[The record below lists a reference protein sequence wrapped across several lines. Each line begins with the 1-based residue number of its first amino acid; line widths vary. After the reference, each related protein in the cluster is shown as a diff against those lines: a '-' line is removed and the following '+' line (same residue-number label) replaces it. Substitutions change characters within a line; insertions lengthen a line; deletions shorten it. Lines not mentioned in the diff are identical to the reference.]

1 MYYKKCPACNC
12 KKSNFFF
19 SSVNKDLSFK
29 GFNYHKCQN
38 CKSVFLYKKKFTESK
53 LAKFHTDKWKK
64 KKLFQ
69 YIESTKKINI
79 NRWHKIYKDYRFDLK
94 LKVLDIGCGDGSF
107 LFFLKKK
114 KFKQLFGFDICRT
127 VIKKKQKRNIT
138 FFQDNFKNFYQN
150 PIICNLKFN
159 YLFLHDVLEHA
170 YEPSELIRNIRKISK
185 KSSKLFIKI
194 PSADSLILEM
204 MKEYSVDAAAPF
216 HRTLFSK
223 KGIAHLLKK
232 EGFKNV
238 IFLKSDIKNYG
249 WTRGISEKFKLGK
262 MYEQLR
268 KNKKFVKLDYEI
280 DDLFEKISTKVNKE
294 PVIFLKCSQ
303 N

>member
-1 MYYKKCPACNC
+1 M
-12 KKSNFFF
+12 
-19 SSVNKDLSFK
+19 
-29 GFNYHKCQN
+29 
-38 CKSVFLYKKKFTESK
+38 
-53 LAKFHTDKWKK
+53 
-64 KKLFQ
+64 
-69 YIESTKKINI
+69 
-79 NRWHKIYKDYRFDLK
+79 
-94 LKVLDIGCGDGSF
+94 
-107 LFFLKKK
+107 
-114 KFKQLFGFDICRT
+114 
-127 VIKKKQKRNIT
+127 
-138 FFQDNFKNFYQN
+138 
-150 PIICNLKFN
+150 
-159 YLFLHDVLEHA
+159 FLHDVLEHA

-185 KSSKLFIKI
+185 KSSKIFIKI

-204 MKEYSVDAAAPF
+204 MKEYSVDATAPF